1 MTFLNPL
8 NLWFLIFLSLPI
20 VLHLLNRFKNK
31 EEDFS
36 SLVLIKELK
45 TTSLKRIQFKQLLLL
60 LLRLLG
66 IIFLVF
72 SFSQPVTNGFIPSWA
87 SSEKET
93 RLFIILDNSASM
105 SAKSDKKSFLEQSKH
120 GIMSLIPIFEKNSLI
135 SIFKTCPPEKV
146 FEGFSN
152 DPQLKEVLKS
162 VKQTYS
168 FDDVWNN
175 TANFIN
181 SNKINE
187 KLKECVIFSDLMYLP
202 DSSFIKSINDY
213 ENWKFYLIQPDPIN
227 DNMSIQSV
235 RFENR
240 INTLQQLTK
249 VNTQI
254 KNNSNSLKKNIP
266 VELLFNKQR
275 VGQVISEFSPGIE
288 KEFQF
293 KAYPLDEGVLHGEIT
308 IPNDDYI
315 YDNSWFH
322 TIPVLKQISCAI
334 IGKNS
339 SEIKLLEMVLNS
351 IDPENLFLKT
361 ESRIQPNLNRL
372 FLDEFDMVI
381 IYNSSVL
388 SKKSI
393 EDLDAFTKEGGG
405 VLWFQGEKADFSDSR
420 QIGGILDFPINTKIV
435 ESGQGFFST
444 KIDSVESSIFK
455 EIKVKNINNEMP
467 KVYKYIKSIPN
478 NGHKIHLSLNNNDPL
493 LIEFTNGSG
502 KIFYFTSLL
511 DITWN
516 DLPIRGIIIPLIYR
530 LIILAGTD
538 EFNTASVEIDQSKII
553 SIQESK
559 LRDKWE
565 VISPSGQKEMLVP
578 DYNIKGIQIR
588 MTNELGIYQVYANG
602 EHVTSFPT
610 KLNKKEL
617 IKNRINNIDI
627 EPIIPSKYVKLIK
640 LDKNINSSFSET
652 RSGKSLWKIFLYLA
666 IFVFFIESI
675 IGLPNEKAI
684 KRI

>member
-162 VKQTYS
+162 VKQTFS

-227 DNMSIQSV
+227 NNMSIQSV

-254 KNNSNSLKKNIP
+254 KNNSNILKKNIP

-322 TIPVLKQISCAI
+322 TIPVLKQINCAI

-381 IYNSSVL
+381 IYNSSLL

-455 EIKVKNINNEMP
+455 EIKVKNINDEMP

-478 NGHKIHLSLNNNDPL
+478 NSHKVHLSLNNNDPL

-578 DYNIKGIQIR
+578 DYNFKGIQIR

-617 IKNRINNIDI
+617 LKNRINNIDI

>member
-20 VLHLLNRFKNK
+20 VLHLLNRFQNK
-31 EEDFS
+31 EVDFS

-45 TTSLKRIQFKQLLLL
+45 TTSLKRIQLKQLLLL

-227 DNMSIQSV
+227 NNMSIQSV

-254 KNNSNSLKKNIP
+254 KNNSNLLKKNIP

-381 IYNSSVL
+381 IYNSSLL

-405 VLWFQGEKADFSDSR
+405 VLWFQGEKADFSVSR

-444 KIDSVESSIFK
+444 KIDSVEPSIFK
-455 EIKVKNINNEMP
+455 EIKVKNINDEMP

-478 NGHKIHLSLNNNDPL
+478 NGHKVHLSLNNNDPL

-578 DYNIKGIQIR
+578 DYNFKGIQIR

-617 IKNRINNIDI
+617 LKNRINNIDI

>member
-162 VKQTYS
+162 VKQTFS

-227 DNMSIQSV
+227 NNMSIQSV

-254 KNNSNSLKKNIP
+254 KNNSNLLKKNIP

-288 KEFQF
+288 KEFKF

-322 TIPVLKQISCAI
+322 TIPVLKQINCAI

-455 EIKVKNINNEMP
+455 EIKVKNINDEMP

-578 DYNIKGIQIR
+578 DYNFKGIQIR

-617 IKNRINNIDI
+617 LKNRINNIDI

>member
-227 DNMSIQSV
+227 NNMSIQSV

-254 KNNSNSLKKNIP
+254 KNNSNLLKKNIP

-308 IPNDDYI
+308 IPNDDYM

-322 TIPVLKQISCAI
+322 TIPVLKQINCAI

-381 IYNSSVL
+381 IYNSSLL

-455 EIKVKNINNEMP
+455 EIKVKNINDEMP

-578 DYNIKGIQIR
+578 DYNFKGIQIR

-610 KLNKKEL
+610 RLNKKEL
-617 IKNRINNIDI
+617 LKNRINNIDI

>member
-72 SFSQPVTNGFIPSWA
+72 SFSQPVTTGFIPSWA

-227 DNMSIQSV
+227 NNMSIQSV

-254 KNNSNSLKKNIP
+254 KNNSNILKKNIP

-322 TIPVLKQISCAI
+322 TIPVLKQINCAI

-381 IYNSSVL
+381 IYNSSLL

-455 EIKVKNINNEMP
+455 EIKVKNINDEMP

-578 DYNIKGIQIR
+578 DYNFKGIQIR

-617 IKNRINNIDI
+617 LKNRINNIDI

>member
-8 NLWFLIFLSLPI
+8 NLWFLIFLSLPVI
-20 VLHLLNRFKNK
+20 LHLLNRYKNK
-31 EEDFS
+31 KEDFS
-36 SLVLIKELK
+36 SVILIKELK
-45 TTSLKRIQFKQLLLL
+45 TSSLKKVQLKQILLL

-66 IIFLVF
+66 VTFLVF
-72 SFSQPVTNGFIPSWA
+72 SFSQPVTNGFLPSWA

-93 RLFIILDNSASM
+93 RAFIVLDNSASM
-105 SAKSDKKSFLEQSKH
+105 GAKNGAKSFLEQSKH
-120 GIMSLIPIFEKNSLI
+120 GIMSLIPIFKKNSLI
-135 SIFKTCPPEKV
+135 SIFQTCPPEKV
-146 FEGFSN
+146 FEGYSN
-152 DPQLKEVLKS
+152 DPQIKEALKS
-162 VKQTYS
+162 IQQTYS

-175 TANFIN
+175 TATFIN
-181 SNKINE
+181 NNKTNE
-187 KLKECVIFSDLMYLP
+187 NLKECVIFSDLMYLP
-202 DSSFIKSINDY
+202 DSLFLKSINDY
-213 ENWKFYLIQPDPIN
+213 KNWKFYLIQPDPVK

-254 KNNSNSLKKNIP
+254 QNNSKLFKKNIP
-266 VELLFNKQR
+266 VELLFNNQR
-275 VGQVISEFSPGIE
+275 VGQVISEFSPNIE

-293 KAYPLDEGVLHGEIT
+293 QAYPLAEGVLHGEIT

-315 YDNSWFH
+315 FDNKWFH
-322 TIPVLKQISCAI
+322 TVPVLKQISCAI

-339 SEIKLLEMVLNS
+339 SEIKLLDMVLTS
-351 IDPENLFLKT
+351 LDPERKFLKT
-361 ESRIQPNLNRL
+361 EIRIQPDLNRL

-381 IYNSSVL
+381 IYNSSGL

-393 EDLDAFTKEGGG
+393 KDLDAFTKEGGG
-405 VLWFQGEKADFSDSR
+405 VLWFQGEKADFSNSQDFDD
-420 QIGGILDFPINTKIV
+420 ILDFPSSIKVV

-444 KIDSVESSIFK
+444 KLDSIKSNIFK
-455 EIKVKNINNEMP
+455 NIKVKNINNELP
-467 KVYKYIKSIPN
+467 NVYKYVKSIPN
-478 NGHKIHLSLNNNDPL
+478 NSHKVHLSLNNNDPL
-493 LIEFTNGSG
+493 LIEFSNGSG

-511 DITWN
+511 DLAWN

-530 LIILAGTD
+530 LLILAGTD
-538 EFNTASVEIDQSKII
+538 ELNTTSVEIDQTKVI
-553 SIQESK
+553 SLEESK
-559 LRDKWE
+559 LGNKWE

-578 DYNIKGIQIR
+578 DYNFEGIQIR

-617 IKNRINNIDI
+617 LKNHINNKDI
-627 EPIIPSKYVKLIK
+627 ESIISYDQIKLIK
-640 LDKNINSSFSET
+640 LDKNISSSFSET
-652 RSGKSLWKIFLYLA
+652 RNGKSLWKIFLFLA
-666 IFVFFIESI
+666 IFFFFLESI

-684 KRI
+684 KRS

>member
-120 GIMSLIPIFEKNSLI
+120 GIMSLLPTFEKNSLI

-227 DNMSIQSV
+227 NNMSIQSV

-254 KNNSNSLKKNIP
+254 KNNSNLLKKIY
-266 VELLFNKQR
+266 LLNF
-275 VGQVISEFSPGIE
+275 
-288 KEFQF
+288 
-293 KAYPLDEGVLHGEIT
+293 YL
-308 IPNDDYI
+308 
-315 YDNSWFH
+315 
-322 TIPVLKQISCAI
+322 
-334 IGKNS
+334 
-339 SEIKLLEMVLNS
+339 
-351 IDPENLFLKT
+351 
-361 ESRIQPNLNRL
+361 
-372 FLDEFDMVI
+372 
-381 IYNSSVL
+381 
-388 SKKSI
+388 
-393 EDLDAFTKEGGG
+393 
-405 VLWFQGEKADFSDSR
+405 
-420 QIGGILDFPINTKIV
+420 
-435 ESGQGFFST
+435 
-444 KIDSVESSIFK
+444 
-455 EIKVKNINNEMP
+455 INNE
-467 KVYKYIKSIPN
+467 
-478 NGHKIHLSLNNNDPL
+478 
-493 LIEFTNGSG
+493 
-502 KIFYFTSLL
+502 
-511 DITWN
+511 
-516 DLPIRGIIIPLIYR
+516 
-530 LIILAGTD
+530 
-538 EFNTASVEIDQSKII
+538 
-553 SIQESK
+553 
-559 LRDKWE
+559 
-565 VISPSGQKEMLVP
+565 
-578 DYNIKGIQIR
+578 
-588 MTNELGIYQVYANG
+588 
-602 EHVTSFPT
+602 
-610 KLNKKEL
+610 
-617 IKNRINNIDI
+617 
-627 EPIIPSKYVKLIK
+627 
-640 LDKNINSSFSET
+640 
-652 RSGKSLWKIFLYLA
+652 
-666 IFVFFIESI
+666 
-675 IGLPNEKAI
+675 
-684 KRI
+684 

>member
-20 VLHLLNRFKNK
+20 VLHLLNRFQNK
-31 EEDFS
+31 EVDFS

-45 TTSLKRIQFKQLLLL
+45 TTSLKRIQLKQLLLL

-175 TANFIN
+175 TTNFIN

-227 DNMSIQSV
+227 NNMSIQSV

-254 KNNSNSLKKNIP
+254 KNNSNLLKKNIP

-381 IYNSSVL
+381 IYNSSLL

-405 VLWFQGEKADFSDSR
+405 VLWFQGEKADFSVSR

-444 KIDSVESSIFK
+444 KIDSVEPSIFK
-455 EIKVKNINNEMP
+455 EIKVKNINDEMP

-478 NGHKIHLSLNNNDPL
+478 NGHKVHLSLNNNDPL

-578 DYNIKGIQIR
+578 DYNFKGIQIR

-617 IKNRINNIDI
+617 LKNRINNIDI